1 MLYIYAYRNWL
12 MIMLVRKAAV
22 LDTHNDIYDND
33 IYNILYNRRV
43 SHISVVSACLLWRD
57 LFRLSCLTII
67 DIILTVI

>member
-1 MLYIYAYRNWL
+1 
-12 MIMLVRKAAV
+12 MIMLVRKPAV

-33 IYNILYNRRV
+33 IYDILYNRRV
-43 SHISVVSACLLWRD
+43 SHISVVSACLFWRD